1 MRRLSRFSLLSVF
14 LLLCAG
20 LAFPAPLSV
29 SETGKGLHAIV
40 SAVVST
46 FAASTSIP
54 SVSLDGVAV
63 EHYDEDTA
71 SHVATISYR
80 RCDVIEMA
88 ERLRQPETGTSFF
101 RRLISSASSS
111 ISPVTR
117 LAGRLADRLDMD
129 RGSAFV
135 DGTVTFSGSILT
147 SDMGSVL
154 FRTYVLRDCTA
165 IDFDVDLSVVVSGPA
180 FERPLSFEGQIEVR
194 GMEDG
199 SINLTSEKM
208 TCNNQ
213 KIVISPV
220 SVPAD

>member
-1 MRRLSRFSLLSVF
+1 M
-14 LLLCAG
+14 
-20 LAFPAPLSV
+20 
-29 SETGKGLHAIV
+29 
-40 SAVVST
+40 
-46 FAASTSIP
+46 
-54 SVSLDGVAV
+54 
-63 EHYDEDTA
+63 
-71 SHVATISYR
+71 
-80 RCDVIEMA
+80 
-88 ERLRQPETGTSFF
+88 
-101 RRLISSASSS
+101 
-111 ISPVTR
+111 TR

-135 DGTVTFSGSILT
+135 DGTVTFSGSSLT
-147 SDMGSVL
+147 LDMGSVL
-154 FRTYVLRDCTA
+154 FRTYVLRDYTA

-213 KIVISPV
+213 RIVISPV